1 MSKEGS
7 VAPKERVNIRY
18 RPSTEGAQEEVE
30 LPLRLLVLG
39 DFTQR
44 EDDTPLE
51 DRKRIN
57 VDKDN
62 FNDVMRAQNLSVS
75 LSVKNTLKPEDG
87 DVAVKLKFETLDDF
101 KPEKVAE
108 NVPALKEM
116 LELRAA
122 LNALRGP
129 LGNVPAFR
137 RKIQEMLGDA
147 SARDK
152 LLAELNLSNQ
162 A

>member
-1 MSKEGS
+1 MSKESS

-18 RPSTEGAQEEVE
+18 RPSIEGVQEEVE

-39 DFTQR
+39 DFTR
-44 EDDTPLE
+44 RGDDTPVE

-62 FNDVMRAQNLSVS
+62 FNDVMRAQQLSLN
-75 LSVKNTLKPEDG
+75 LSVKNTLKPGEG
-87 DVAVKLKFETLDDF
+87 DLSARLTFETLDDF

-108 NVPALKEM
+108 KIPELNEM

-137 RKIQEMLGDA
+137 RKIQELLGDVE
-147 SARDK
+147 AREK
-152 LLAELNLSNQ
+152 LLTELNLGDQ